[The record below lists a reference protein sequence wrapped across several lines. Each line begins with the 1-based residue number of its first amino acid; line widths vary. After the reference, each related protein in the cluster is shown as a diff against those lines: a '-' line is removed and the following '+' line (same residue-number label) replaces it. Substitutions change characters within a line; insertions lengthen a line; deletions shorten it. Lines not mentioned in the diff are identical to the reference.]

1 MKNRIITTVAVVG
14 ALILVAVGAYAS
26 PSTRPAFASV
36 DTQRVTAQNNLDNC
50 RLLAAHSN
58 GSQRDRAN
66 TCIQDQTRILV
77 LLSPTPTPSRTATPT
92 IPPTTAPATSPPIVT
107 TPPPTSPP
115 PPVRPDASNTG
126 VPAGMTLIHTS
137 GRTITVPGTVINGED
152 IDGCLTIAA
161 DSVTIRN
168 SRIRCSTEPINAR
181 TRAGVLIED
190 VEADCLFSPGTGMVG
205 NFTARRVNIHGC
217 ENGMSLDGRNLVERS
232 YIHDLYEQMIPEIG
246 HTDGIQVFIGAG
258 SPITIIGNWIENMT
272 PDGTS
277 AIIADDRFDLLTIS
291 GNWLHANAY
300 FPLRC
305 PTSGMNN
312 TITDNIIWGSI
323 LHPPVQW
330 TECTDERWV
339 SGNVDNN
346 GQPL

>member
-1 MKNRIITTVAVVG
+1 
-14 ALILVAVGAYAS
+14 
-26 PSTRPAFASV
+26 
-36 DTQRVTAQNNLDNC
+36 
-50 RLLAAHSN
+50 
-58 GSQRDRAN
+58 
-66 TCIQDQTRILV
+66 
-77 LLSPTPTPSRTATPT
+77 
-92 IPPTTAPATSPPIVT
+92 
-107 TPPPTSPP
+107 
-115 PPVRPDASNTG
+115 
-126 VPAGMTLIHTS
+126 VPAGTTLIHTS
-137 GRTITVPGTVINGED
+137 GRTITVAGTVINGED
-152 IDGCLTIAA
+152 IDGCLTIGA
-161 DSVTIRN
+161 DNVTVRN

-181 TRAGVLIED
+181 TRSGVLIED

-217 ENGMSLDGRNLVERS
+217 ENGMSLDGQNLVERS

-258 SPITIIGNWIENMT
+258 PPITIIGNWIENMT

-312 TITDNIIWGSI
+312 TITDNVIWGSI

-339 SGNVDNN
+339 SGNVDDN